1 MKISLLLFI
10 FLKFILL
17 DFNYDSSLK
26 SNLKKIL
33 QTINEIYLS
42 IVDNFINP
50 FFNNSA
56 AVISTLSQGQISQI
70 ERFKDFLEVYLKISK
85 NNKMRK
91 NKKDLF
97 NTLIKNC
104 DIPIHAIRTFSK

>member
-1 MKISLLLFI
+1 MKTCLLLFV
-10 FLKFILL
+10 FLKFILI

-26 SNLKKIL
+26 SNIKKIL
-33 QTINEIYLS
+33 QTINDIYLS
-42 IVDNFINP
+42 ILDNFIIPYLN
-50 FFNNSA
+50 
-56 AVISTLSQGQISQI
+56 ISSNFISSINQGQAMQI
-70 ERFKDFLEVYLKISK
+70 DRFKEFLDKYLKISK

-104 DIPIHAIRTFSK
+104 DIPIHAIRNFSK